1 MVVFRMGRQA
11 STWTEAAPPS
21 LGRAIVVPLLPS
33 SISVGMGLAPA
44 AVAFMLVRHGWAGT
58 WIGEKLYAREP
69 AIMCFE
75 DEGLSCL
82 QVFFIDFGV

>member
-1 MVVFRMGRQA
+1 MGRQA

-58 WIGEKLYAREP
+58 LIGEKLYAREP